1 MTAGTTAGT
10 AGTAALAEV
19 VIDSMEFARD
29 GRRLAGEIPVSR
41 LERLA
46 DVLAD
51 TAGSLRVEL
60 AGTID
65 GEGNPCLRL
74 KVAGSLNLRCQRCLE
89 PMAWSLAIDS
99 VLHLTD
105 DVRMEDV
112 GGGGDEEELD
122 ADAPDVIVA
131 DKELAVLP
139 LVEDEALLS
148 LPIAPR
154 HERCTPPSGGEKD
167 RAPSPFAVLAQ
178 LKKH

>member
-1 MTAGTTAGT
+1 MTAGTTE
-10 AGTAALAEV
+10 LAEA
-19 VIDSMEFARD
+19 VIDSMEFARS
-29 GRRLAGEIPVSR
+29 GGRLAGEIPVSR
-41 LERLA
+41 LERLT

-51 TAGSLRVEL
+51 TTGSLRVEL
-60 AGTID
+60 AGIID

-74 KVAGSLNLRCQRCLE
+74 RVAGSFNLRCQRCLE
-89 PMAWSLAIDS
+89 PMTWPLAIDS
-99 VLHLTD
+99 VLHL
-105 DVRMEDV
+105 VEDV
-112 GGGGDEEELD
+112 LVDDMEGEGDEEELD